1 MMSKQ
6 KRNLLPYGLILA
18 QCLFYGF
25 GDPISKAAYETVQV
39 GSLLTVRYAIAFA
52 FLMLLGGKT
61 IVRELKKGEWYSALV
76 PSVCIALTYI
86 ISNFALKLSA
96 ATSVAFLR
104 SLPNVMTPLL
114 AFVVFRRRLRPAQM
128 VIPVVSVVGL
138 YLLCAHG
145 GLSGFGLGEVL
156 ALLSA
161 LLMSAAL
168 LLGEKALS
176 KVSAMTLTAMQA
188 LVSTVLAAISALLF
202 EGGLHLSGAGIT
214 VWGIILYLAVTCTAL
229 GFLLQNYALRSI
241 SAKSVALLQCVCPV
255 LTAVFSFLLLH
266 EHLTPAGLIGSGI
279 ILACVAAEILTE
291 KQTK

>member
-1 MMSKQ
+1 MAKQ
-6 KRNLLPYGLILA
+6 KRNLLPYGLILL

-25 GDPISKAAYETVQV
+25 GDPISKTAYETMPV

-52 FLMLLGGKT
+52 FLMLLGGRK
-61 IVRELKKGEWYSALV
+61 IVRELRGGEWKSAIG
-76 PSVCIALTYI
+76 PGVCIALTYI

-114 AFVVFRRRLRPAQM
+114 AFVIFRRRLRPAQM
-128 VIPVVSVVGL
+128 VIPLISVVGL

-145 GLSGFGLGEVL
+145 GLSGFGLGEIL

-188 LVSTVLAAISALLF
+188 FISTVLAAVYVLLF
-202 EGGLHLSGAGIT
+202 EGGVRLSGASLT
-214 VWGIILYLAVTCTAL
+214 VWGIILYLAITCTAL
-229 GFLLQNYALRSI
+229 GFLLQNHALRSI
-241 SAKSVALLQCVCPV
+241 PAKSVALLQCGCPV
-255 LTAVFSFLLLH
+255 LTAVFSFLLLR

-279 ILACVAAEILTE
+279 ILACVIAEILTE
-291 KQTK
+291 K